1 MTINRAREL
10 LGKTNKNYSDNEV
23 EYLINQFMGIA
34 EIVTQIVGSKK
45 TPKGI
50 ETISRKVDD

>member
-10 LGKTNKNYSDNEV
+10 LGKTNKNYSDNDM

-45 TPKGI
+45 TRKGI
-50 ETISRKVDD
+50 ETAFRKVDD